1 MLQMCLYFECLLVVE
16 PAEPRRGADLSGCAA
31 SEPVRNLLCQPGLT
45 HSVIQIPTQFQMKSK
60 PLTSLN
66 LASKNMITA
75 KSPACLIAL
84 PQHDEKHSRMRY
96 RKRRIAIIIIIIM
109 PPPQLS
115 PVSLSPANALV
126 HSPHRPIFY

>member
-1 MLQMCLYFECLLVVE
+1 
-16 PAEPRRGADLSGCAA
+16 
-31 SEPVRNLLCQPGLT
+31 
-45 HSVIQIPTQFQMKSK
+45 MKSK
-60 PLTSLN
+60 LLTSLN

-84 PQHDEKHSRMRY
+84 PQHEKHGRMCY
-96 RKRRIAIIIIIIM
+96 RKRRIAIIIIM

-126 HSPHRPIFY
+126 HSPHGPIFY